1 MSMRLSD
8 PWSIFS
14 KAGRR
19 TNLGVLAMLVGA
31 FVTGWVAFAT
41 SQPPNSVLAA
51 GAHGLFGVGLLV
63 LAPWKTMIVRRARRM
78 RPTSLI
84 LMTIIVVCLGA
95 GFLELFRGYGTVAGL
110 SPIQVHVGAAL
121 AIVPPVLWHVLR
133 HRRQRPVRSDLSRR
147 SLLQSAS
154 LLGTAVAGYA
164 VLAGATQLASGTRA
178 GTGSRQLAPAD
189 MPATIWLLDRVPELD
204 LTTYAVV
211 VDGTPVTIEAL
222 RSGAQPTRARLD
234 CTSGWYADATWTG
247 VLLSGL
253 LDRDRLAAATSLR
266 IRSTTGYTRTFPI
279 AEADRLWLT
288 TGYEGRSLSAG
299 RGAPVRL
306 VAPGYRGYWWVK
318 WVMSVELVTT
328 PSWFQLP
335 FPV

>member
-1 MSMRLSD
+1 M
-8 PWSIFS
+8 FAT
-14 KAGRR
+14 AGRR
-19 TNLGVLAMLVGA
+19 TNLGVLTMLVGA

-51 GAHGLFGVGLLV
+51 GAHGLFGVGLVV
-63 LAPWKTMIVRRARRM
+63 LAPWKTMIIRRARRM

-110 SPIQVHVGAAL
+110 SPIQMHVGAAL
-121 AIVPPVLWHVLR
+121 AVVPLVVWHVLR
-133 HRRQRPVRSDLSRR
+133 HRQQRPVRSDLSRR

-154 LLGTAVAGYA
+154 LPGVAVTGYA
-164 VLAGATQLASGTRA
+164 VLTGVTQVASDTRA
-178 GTGSRQLAPAD
+178 GTGSRPLPPSDA
-189 MPATIWLLDRVPELD
+189 PATIWLVDRVPELD
-204 LTTYAVV
+204 PRTHVVV
-211 VDGTPVTIEAL
+211 VDGTPFGIGDL
-222 RSGAQPTRARLD
+222 RSGAELIRARLD